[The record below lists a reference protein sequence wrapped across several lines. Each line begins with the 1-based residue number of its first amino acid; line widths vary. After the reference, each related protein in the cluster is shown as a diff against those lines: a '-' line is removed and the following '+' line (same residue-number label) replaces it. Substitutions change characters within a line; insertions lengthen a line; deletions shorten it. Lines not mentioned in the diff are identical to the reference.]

1 MVREVDGRSFGAA
14 PPVVILAAGCVLW
27 RGTAGGGVEVAL
39 VHRPRY
45 DDWSHPKGKLDP
57 GETASAAA
65 RREVLE
71 ETGMRCE
78 LGQPL
83 TTQRYPAPGGLKRVD
98 YWLAR
103 ATGGTFV
110 PNSEVDAL
118 RWLPTG
124 EAAERLTHPQ
134 DRLLLAEAQA
144 ALTHGGPG
152 RA

>member
-1 MVREVDGRSFGAA
+1 MIR
-14 PPVVILAAGCVLW
+14 AAGCVLW
-27 RGTAGGGVEVAL
+27 RPVAGGGGVEVAL

-57 GETASAAA
+57 GETADAAA

-78 LGQPL
+78 LGPPL
-83 TTQRYPAPGGLKRVD
+83 STQRYPAPGGLKRVD

-103 ATGGTFV
+103 ATGGRFT

-118 RWLPTG
+118 RWLPAG
-124 EAAERLTHPQ
+124 EAAARLTHLQ
-134 DRLLLAEAQA
+134 DRLLLDEARA
-144 ALTHGGPG
+144 ALG
-152 RA
+152 R